1 MLGLVQNKGKET
13 RKVSLNKE
21 IEQIFWMQDLM
32 KLKSIQV
39 QLAISSIERFEDS
52 ANPPSWSGDI
62 NWYKLI

>member
-1 MLGLVQNKGKET
+1 MLDLVQNKGKET
-13 RKVSLNKE
+13 RKVSLTKE

-52 ANPPSWSGDI
+52 ANPPS
-62 NWYKLI
+62 